1 MCSDDLYASAAL
13 CPKGVRQETISVASI
28 LDRYDARLKYLK
40 MHYSGSPMPLMPSS
54 GSSHIFVCDGYNQD
68 FLHYNFGWEG
78 DCNGWYRA
86 IVIPSMND
94 SQLPFTS
101 MIAGISPLP

>member
-1 MCSDDLYASAAL
+1 MRNFRPAL
-13 CPKGVRQETISVASI
+13 ICNWGYSPRAKYIKDSNDSELLETVYEE
-28 LDRYDARLKYLK
+28 LD
-40 MHYSGSPMPLMPSS
+40 SGRPVVVS